1 MEEFSQLMSGVL
13 KSPLRIM
20 FGREE
25 SLHVSL
31 ETDSC
36 SLLITSGSS
45 DDGDL

>member
-1 MEEFSQLMSGVL
+1 MEEFSQLMSGVF

-31 ETDSC
+31 VTDSC

-45 DDGDL
+45 DDGGM

>member
-25 SLHVSL
+25 SLHVSF